1 LLTIHL
7 KVPKR
12 LKVLH
17 RQFDNKRTSAASP
30 PIAFDAAGEQLAKMV
45 DFDKAFLARVAFHFS
60 GSS

>member
-1 LLTIHL
+1 LPIDL

-17 RQFDNKRTSAASP
+17 LQFDRASDASP

-45 DFDKAFLARVAFHFS
+45 DVDKAFPACAAFHFS